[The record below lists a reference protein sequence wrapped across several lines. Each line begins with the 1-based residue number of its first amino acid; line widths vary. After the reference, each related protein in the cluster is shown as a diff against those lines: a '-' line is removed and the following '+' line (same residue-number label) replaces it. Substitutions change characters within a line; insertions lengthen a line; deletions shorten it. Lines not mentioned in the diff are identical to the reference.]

1 MRKLS
6 VARTD
11 SAFFISTCLTVLVR
25 LTLESDR
32 SDRSET
38 AIWQS
43 AIFSLRRLISRL
55 SDARRDAEWDVADL
69 ALSRAHY
76 FLPLLSRQA
85 PEFQLV
91 LQP

>member
-1 MRKLS
+1 MCVYLS
-6 VARTD
+6 TD

-32 SDRSET
+32 TDRSET

-55 SDARRDAEWDVADL
+55 SDARREAEWDIADL